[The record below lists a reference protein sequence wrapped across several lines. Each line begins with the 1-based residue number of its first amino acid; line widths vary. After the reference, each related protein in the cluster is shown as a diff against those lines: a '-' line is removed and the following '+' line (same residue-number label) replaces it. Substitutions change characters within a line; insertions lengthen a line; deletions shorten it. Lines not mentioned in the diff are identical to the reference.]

1 MDPASQ
7 YLAVEKLPPGKREMT
22 KSQNRHIILEAAKQ
36 VFAELGYGAATV
48 RDIIR
53 ATPLAS
59 GTFYNYFKSKEEV
72 YLALTEDVAQALR
85 PGLRAV
91 RSSATTV
98 EEFLTGSLKVYF
110 GYITREVGERLF
122 VRDSEPVHF
131 DTPELHAVFDE
142 LRADLDAGV
151 TRGLFPA
158 QDTDYLA
165 AAIMGAAIEVARR
178 MIRREPP
185 DVDGAAEYLSHLL
198 TEGVLRP
205 RA

>member
-7 YLAVEKLPPGKREMT
+7 YAAIDKIAPGKREQT
-22 KSQNRHIILEAAKQ
+22 KTHNRSIILQAAKQ
-36 VFAELGYGAATV
+36 VFAEMGYGAATV

-72 YLALTEDVAQALR
+72 YLALSEDVAQAIR
-85 PGLRAV
+85 PGLHAV
-91 RSSATTV
+91 RTSASTS
-98 EEFLTGSLKVYF
+98 EEFLAGSLKVYF
-110 GYITREVGERLF
+110 NYIVSEVGEKLF
-122 VRDSEPVHF
+122 VRDNEPIHF

-151 TRGLFPA
+151 ARGLFPA

-165 AAIMGAAIEVARR
+165 ATIMGAAVEVARR
-178 MIRREPP
+178 MIRRDPP
-185 DVDGAAEYLSHLL
+185 DVDGAAHYLSHLL
-198 TEGVLRP
+198 TEGMLRP
-205 RA
+205 R